1 MLVIRNHEVIGS
13 NPIAGSIIS
22 ATRVMS
28 LFRAIALFA
37 ATLLLPTF
45 LHSETTAERLLL
57 ATFKVFNAD
66 STATGFLV
74 RDPSPD
80 AARTNVLL
88 VTTRHTF
95 DKAKGDRVLLVCRT
109 RDAQGAW
116 QRIDHK
122 ILIRSPTG
130 APLWTTHSTQDVA
143 VLRCTLPPQAV
154 FEALPLDALAD
165 AAALADR
172 KVTLGTPL
180 FFLGYPY
187 RTEANSAG
195 FPLLREGVVSG
206 YPLTPVKTYPTF
218 FFSAHTFAGDS
229 GAPVALHTADDG
241 PPLIVGIVITRTQQN
256 DRLTSPEWDMT
267 FKRDMG
273 LGSIL
278 HAAYIRETI
287 ALLK

>member
-1 MLVIRNHEVIGS
+1 MRGYHEVPRSIRSTRYCVTEKRVIG
-13 NPIAGSIIS
+13 
-22 ATRVMS
+22 
-28 LFRAIALFA
+28 LFIGI
-37 ATLLLPTF
+37 LLLASILPPQT
-45 LHSETTAERLLL
+45 LRAETPAERLML
-57 ATFKVFNAD
+57 ATFKIFNPG

-88 VTTRHTF
+88 VTTGHTF
-95 DKAKGDRVLLVCRT
+95 AKAQGDHILLVCRA

-122 ILIRSPTG
+122 IVIRSPTN
-130 APLWTTHSTQDVA
+130 APLWVCHATQDVA

-165 AAALADR
+165 APALADHG
-172 KVTLGTPL
+172 VSIGTPL
-180 FFLGYPY
+180 FFLGYPN
-187 RTEANSAG
+187 RTEANSAA

-206 YPLTPVKTYPTF
+206 YPITPAKTYPTF

-229 GAPVALHTADDG
+229 GAPVALRSAGND
-241 PPLIVGIVITRTQQN
+241 PPLVVGIVITRTQQN

-273 LGSIL
+273 LGSLL
-278 HAAYIRETI
+278 HAAYIRDTI
-287 ALLK
+287 GLLK